1 MTAGG
6 SARHQRGRRRDIAGR
21 WRVRRA
27 GSTSPAAATIFDE
40 RRIGDDGRGQWA
52 EQNRDQLAQQRAQ
65 DGLVHD
71 GDGTVVG
78 TLERV
83 LDRRAQHVV

>member
-1 MTAGG
+1 MTAGR

-21 WRVRRA
+21 WRVRHA
-27 GSTSPAAATIFDE
+27 GSTSPAATIFDE
-40 RRIGDDGRGQWA
+40 RRIGDDGRGQRT

-65 DGLVHD
+65 DGLVCD